1 MIAGISL
8 VELYMELL
16 ALGHIVHEGLHGA
29 GVVDQRLY
37 GHPLL
42 AAADAQI
49 HVAHVIPNEPRGP
62 LGRGGDRVKGLAEAA
77 LFQIVQRQITGHAD
91 VRRLK
96 LVDLVADA
104 AHGDVADAVRD
115 KGRHAPVALAV
126 FGQHLIGREHIVFA
140 GGEIAVTEEE
150 RVGDVFLHDRSQDI
164 GIKKIQNSHTV
175 IPPYGAGVTAL
186 KIMLKD
192 RSLSLSSWVSV

>member
-1 MIAGISL
+1 MIAGSSL
-8 VELYMELL
+8 VELDMTLIALSFVVHILL
-16 ALGHIVHEGLHGA
+16 HCA
-29 GVVDQRLY
+29 GIVDQGLY

-49 HVAHVIPNEPRGP
+49 HVAHVIPQQPGST
-62 LGRGGDRVKGLAEAA
+62 LGGGGDRVKGLAKAP
-77 LFQIVQRQITGHAD
+77 LLQIVQRQIAGHAD

-126 FGQHLIGREHIVFA
+126 LGQHLVGREHIVVT